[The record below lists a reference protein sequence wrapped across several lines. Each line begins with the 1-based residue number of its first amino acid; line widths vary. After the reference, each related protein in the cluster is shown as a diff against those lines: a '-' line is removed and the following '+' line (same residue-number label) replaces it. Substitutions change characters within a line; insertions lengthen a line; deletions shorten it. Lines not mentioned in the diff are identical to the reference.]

1 MKIELTIP
9 TSLNEIKLAQY
20 QKFLSIVKDNEESEF
35 LQQKM
40 VQIFCG
46 IDLKDVASIRYKDVV
61 EINQNINNLFTK
73 ENKFIQRFK
82 MGGVEFGFIPNLDEM
97 STGEYMD
104 LDAYITDWETM
115 HNAMAVLYRPITN
128 KLGTKY
134 NIEEYKGSVT
144 YADVMRHAPLDVVL
158 GAMVFFLQFRERLI
172 KQYDKLFGEESGSA
186 EYSEQAQFGKRWG
199 WYSSIYALAQGNVGR
214 FDEVSKLP
222 IHQSLTYLS
231 FEKEKTDIEM
241 KLINKRS

>member
-158 GAMVFFLQFRERLI
+158 GAMVFFYNLGNDLLSSTINYLEKNQEVQNILNKHNSENDGDGIQVSMLLLKETLEDLMKFPSY
-172 KQYDKLFGEESGSA
+172 QYTK
-186 EYSEQAQFGKRWG
+186 
-199 WYSSIYALAQGNVGR
+199 V
-214 FDEVSKLP
+214 
-222 IHQSLTYLS
+222 
-231 FEKEKTDIEM
+231 
-241 KLINKRS
+241 

>member
-73 ENKFIQRFK
+73 ENRFIQRFK
-82 MGGVEFGFIPNLDEM
+82 MGGVEFGFIPNLDDM

-104 LDAYITDWETM
+104 LDAYITDWDTM

-158 GAMVFFLQFRERLI
+158 GAMVFFYNLGNDLLSSTINYLEKNQEVQNILNKHNSENDGDGIQVSMLLLKETLEDLMKFPSY
-172 KQYDKLFGEESGSA
+172 QYTK
-186 EYSEQAQFGKRWG
+186 
-199 WYSSIYALAQGNVGR
+199 V
-214 FDEVSKLP
+214 
-222 IHQSLTYLS
+222 
-231 FEKEKTDIEM
+231 
-241 KLINKRS
+241 

>member
-73 ENKFIQRFK
+73 ENRFIQRFK

-158 GAMVFFLQFRERLI
+158 GAMVFFYNLGNDLLSSTINYLEKNQEVQNILNKHNSENGGDGIQVSMLLLKETLEGLMKFPSY
-172 KQYDKLFGEESGSA
+172 QYTK
-186 EYSEQAQFGKRWG
+186 
-199 WYSSIYALAQGNVGR
+199 V
-214 FDEVSKLP
+214 
-222 IHQSLTYLS
+222 
-231 FEKEKTDIEM
+231 
-241 KLINKRS
+241 

>member
-9 TSLNEIKLAQY
+9 TTLNDIKLAQY
-20 QKFLSIVKDNEESEF
+20 QKFLSIAKDNEESEF

-46 IDLKDVASIRYKDVV
+46 IDLKDVAQIRYKDVA
-61 EINQNINNLFTK
+61 EITANINNLFTK
-73 ENKFIQRFK
+73 DNQFIKRFK

-104 LDAYITDWETM
+104 LDTYITDWDTM

-128 KLGTKY
+128 KLGNKY
-134 NIEEYKGSVT
+134 QIEEYKGSVT

-158 GAMVFFLQFRERLI
+158 GAMVFFYTLGNDLLKSTINYLEGNQELQNILTKHNLENAGDGI
-172 KQYDKLFGEESGSA
+172 Q
-186 EYSEQAQFGKRWG
+186 
-199 WYSSIYALAQGNVGR
+199 
-214 FDEVSKLP
+214 VSMLLLKETLEDLMKFP
-222 IHQSLTYLS
+222 S
-231 FEKEKTDIEM
+231 FPSHKV
-241 KLINKRS
+241 

>member
-104 LDAYITDWETM
+104 LDAYITDWDTM

-158 GAMVFFLQFRERLI
+158 GAMVFFYNLGNDLLSSTINYLEKNQEVQNILNKHNSENGGDGIQVSMLLLKETLEDLMKFPSY
-172 KQYDKLFGEESGSA
+172 QYTK
-186 EYSEQAQFGKRWG
+186 
-199 WYSSIYALAQGNVGR
+199 V
-214 FDEVSKLP
+214 
-222 IHQSLTYLS
+222 
-231 FEKEKTDIEM
+231 
-241 KLINKRS
+241 

>member
-73 ENKFIQRFK
+73 ENRFIQRFK

-158 GAMVFFLQFRERLI
+158 GAMVFFYNLGNDLLSSTINYLEKNQEVQNILNKHNSENGGDGIQVSMLLLKETLEDLMKFPSY
-172 KQYDKLFGEESGSA
+172 QYTK
-186 EYSEQAQFGKRWG
+186 
-199 WYSSIYALAQGNVGR
+199 V
-214 FDEVSKLP
+214 
-222 IHQSLTYLS
+222 
-231 FEKEKTDIEM
+231 
-241 KLINKRS
+241 

>member
-104 LDAYITDWETM
+104 LDNYITDWETM

-158 GAMVFFLQFRERLI
+158 GAMVFFYTLGNDLLSSTINYLEKNQEVQNILNKHNSENGGDGIQVSMLLLKETLEDLMKFPSY
-172 KQYDKLFGEESGSA
+172 QYTK
-186 EYSEQAQFGKRWG
+186 
-199 WYSSIYALAQGNVGR
+199 V
-214 FDEVSKLP
+214 
-222 IHQSLTYLS
+222 
-231 FEKEKTDIEM
+231 
-241 KLINKRS
+241 

>member
-73 ENKFIQRFK
+73 ENRFIQRFK
-82 MGGVEFGFIPNLDEM
+82 MGGVEFGFIPNLDDM

-104 LDAYITDWETM
+104 LDAYITDWDTM

-158 GAMVFFLQFRERLI
+158 GAMVFFYNLGNDLLSSTINYLEKNQEVQNILNKHNSENAGDGIQVSMLLLKETLEDLMKFPSY
-172 KQYDKLFGEESGSA
+172 QYTK
-186 EYSEQAQFGKRWG
+186 
-199 WYSSIYALAQGNVGR
+199 V
-214 FDEVSKLP
+214 
-222 IHQSLTYLS
+222 
-231 FEKEKTDIEM
+231 
-241 KLINKRS
+241 

>member
-1 MKIELTIP
+1 MKVELTIP

-20 QKFLSIVKDNEESEF
+20 QKFLSIAKDNEESEF

-46 IDLKDVASIRYKDVV
+46 IDLKDVASIRYKDVA
-61 EINQNINNLFTK
+61 EITVNINNLFTK

-104 LDAYITDWETM
+104 LDNYITDWETM

-128 KLGTKY
+128 KLGNKY
-134 NIEEYKGSVT
+134 QIEEYKGSIT

-158 GAMVFFLQFRERLI
+158 GAMVFFYNLGNDLLSSTINYLENNQEVQNILN
-172 KQYDKLFGEESGSA
+172 KHN
-186 EYSEQAQFGKRWG
+186 SE
-199 WYSSIYALAQGNVGR
+199 NVGDGIQVYMLLLKETLEDLMK
-214 FDEVSKLP
+214 FPSY
-222 IHQSLTYLS
+222 QSH
-231 FEKEKTDIEM
+231 KV
-241 KLINKRS
+241 

>member
-104 LDAYITDWETM
+104 LDAYITDWDTM

-158 GAMVFFLQFRERLI
+158 GAMVFFYNLGNDLLSSTINYLEKNQEVQNILNKHNSENDGDGIQVSMLLLKETLEDLMKFPSY
-172 KQYDKLFGEESGSA
+172 QYTK
-186 EYSEQAQFGKRWG
+186 
-199 WYSSIYALAQGNVGR
+199 V
-214 FDEVSKLP
+214 
-222 IHQSLTYLS
+222 
-231 FEKEKTDIEM
+231 
-241 KLINKRS
+241 